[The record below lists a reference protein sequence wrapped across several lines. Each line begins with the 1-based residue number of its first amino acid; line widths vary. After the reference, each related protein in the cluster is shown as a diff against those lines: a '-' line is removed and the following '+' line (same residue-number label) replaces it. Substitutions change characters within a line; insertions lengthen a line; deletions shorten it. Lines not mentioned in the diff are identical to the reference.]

1 MWSRLTR
8 TRDEA
13 EAAELQR
20 EFVEPGG
27 SSISGCRPGE
37 QVSISG
43 TVRSVTLRPREQT
56 PALEIELYDGT
67 GSVTVIWMGRRRIL
81 GIAPGRRMTV
91 WGRLTCSADEP
102 RIFNPRYELKPAAA

>member
-8 TRDEA
+8 SRDEA
-13 EAAELQR
+13 EADELQR
-20 EFVEPGG
+20 ELIEPGG
-27 SSISGCRPGE
+27 SSICMCQPGQ

-56 PALEIELYDGT
+56 PALEVELYDGT
-67 GSVTVIWMGRRRIL
+67 GSVSVIWMGRRRIL

-91 WGRLTCSADEP
+91 WGRLTCTADER
-102 RIFNPRYELKPAAA
+102 RIFNPRYELKPATG